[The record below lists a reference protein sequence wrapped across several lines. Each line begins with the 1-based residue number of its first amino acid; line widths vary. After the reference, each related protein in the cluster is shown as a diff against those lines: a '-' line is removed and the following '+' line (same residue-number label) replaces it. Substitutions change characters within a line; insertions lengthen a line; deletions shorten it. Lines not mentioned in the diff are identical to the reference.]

1 MFFSIKNDTKVSS
14 DKLKSVII
22 NEARRRI
29 LFYPLGVNEK
39 QLNKYMKEKYD
50 MNLRQACGYLALNIN
65 FTTDSLNNII
75 LNFITKEQNKLAT
88 LITYGTGTIPGS
100 KILQFAFNQLGG

>member
-1 MFFSIKNDTKVSS
+1 MFFSIKNNTKVSS
-14 DKLKSVII
+14 DKLKGTII
-22 NEARRRI
+22 KEARKRI

-39 QLNKYMKEKYD
+39 QLNKYLEEKYA
-50 MNLRQACGYLALNIN
+50 MGLRQACGYLVLNIN

-75 LNFITKEQNKLAT
+75 LNFITENQNKLAM